1 MNKEELIELIEKLE
15 LPKDEYYILS
25 SGCLALY
32 DLRDKVGDLD
42 LCISNELF
50 KIFKNKYGIKEE
62 DKNECGFYKLN
73 ELVEF
78 VVNDKKN
85 FVRDFRMGYPVEK
98 LEKVLEFKKRMNR
111 PKDLKDINSIKKFLD
126 EETEKRDL
134 YNKNKK

>member
-1 MNKEELIELIEKLE
+1 MSKEELIELIEKLE

-50 KIFKNKYGIKEE
+50 ENFKKKYGIKEE

-98 LEKVLEFKKRMNR
+98 LEKVLELKKRMNR
-111 PKDLKDINSIKKFLD
+111 PKDVNDIKKIEEFLG
-126 EETEKRDL
+126 
-134 YNKNKK
+134 KKQES

>member
-42 LCISNELF
+42 LCIS
-50 KIFKNKYGIKEE
+50 
-62 DKNECGFYKLN
+62 NECGFYKLN

>member
-50 KIFKNKYGIKEE
+50 EIFKKKYGIKEE